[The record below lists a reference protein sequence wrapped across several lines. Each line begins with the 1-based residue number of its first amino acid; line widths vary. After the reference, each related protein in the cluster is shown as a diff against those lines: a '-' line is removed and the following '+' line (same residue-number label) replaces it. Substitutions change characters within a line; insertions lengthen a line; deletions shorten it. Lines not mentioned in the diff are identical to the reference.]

1 MIVDRSKT
9 RLCAVIGDPIEHS
22 LSPVMHNAAFKA
34 LHLNYVYL
42 AFQVKRGELKKAVAW
57 IRTRGIHGISVTL
70 PHKVEIMR
78 YIDSVDQ
85 LAKAIGAVNTIHN
98 KDGELLGY
106 NTDGI
111 GALKALKEKVPRLRG
126 RKVVILGAGVA
137 ARAIAFTLANEDVK
151 LTILNRTGNKAIQLA
166 KSLQKKFGSSVSGL
180 KLENKLLRETLSEAD
195 ILINAT
201 QVGMSPKEN
210 ETLVTRNFMK
220 PNLTVFDIV
229 YTPLKTKLL
238 REAEAAGATTINGVD
253 MLVHQGAEAFRIWT
267 RHNPPIEVMHH
278 AVTDELRR
286 ME

>member
-1 MIVDRSKT
+1 MGKAKT

-34 LHLNYVYL
+34 LHLNYIYL
-42 AFQVKRGELKKAVAW
+42 AFQVKRGELKTAVDW
-57 IRTRGIHGISVTL
+57 IRTIGIHGISVTL
-70 PHKVEIMR
+70 PHKVEVMK

-98 KDGELLGY
+98 KDGKLLGY

-111 GALKALKEKVPRLRG
+111 GAFKALREKVPNLHG
-126 RKVVILGAGVA
+126 RKVVILGAGGA
-137 ARAIAFTLANEDVK
+137 ARAIAFTLANEGVN

-166 KSLQKKFGSSVSGL
+166 KSLQTKFGSPVSGF
-180 KLENKLLRETLSEAD
+180 KLEDKLLRKTLSEAD

-220 PNLTVFDIV
+220 PNLAVFDIV
-229 YTPLKTKLL
+229 YNPLKTRLL
-238 REAEAAGATTINGVD
+238 KEAEAAGATTIDGVN
-253 MLVHQGAEAFRIWT
+253 MLVYQGAEAFRIWT
-267 RHNPPIEVMHH
+267 GHTPPIEVMRC
-278 AVTDELRR
+278 AVIDKLRR
-286 ME
+286 MEW

>member
-1 MIVDRSKT
+1 
-9 RLCAVIGDPIEHS
+9 
-22 LSPVMHNAAFKA
+22 MHNAAFKA

-126 RKVVILGAGVA
+126 RKVVILGAGGA

-267 RHNPPIEVMHH
+267 GRNPPIEAMHH